1 MTRLLAAFVLAAA
14 CLALAPLAHA
24 QAQRTERDLSASAR
38 ASVAQAMY
46 ASTATAA
53 AIERAGDARITEQR
67 RQIEAMQARLEAL
80 GGTNAALETEIA
92 AAQERFV
99 QDLAARDRA
108 YAQEITVFRNAL
120 TNIASTP
127 EGARALRRFNSGDEV
142 GALAILDDLRAAHD
156 RAREARSQAELE
168 TDTRRIALLN
178 LEARARARLGAQYAD
193 AGTFLSDAQDRT
205 DDEADALILQGDLA
219 GARRR
224 LLSSLA
230 ARARAAANQPD
241 DRVLRADVA
250 NLHDRIGDVTSALGE
265 QTSAIEHYRVALA
278 LRRDLV
284 ASDPEAALLQRA
296 IGVGLYKLARIPSA
310 GVTWIDVARQFE
322 IMNTLGVLATRDAW
336 ALDEFRRRAA
346 AAAGQSP
353 AAPAP

>member
-1 MTRLLAAFVLAAA
+1 MRQILAALFLVTVTVGA
-14 CLALAPLAHA
+14 APLARA
-24 QAQRTERDLSASAR
+24 QTQHTERDLSASAR

-46 ASTATAA
+46 ASTATSA
-53 AIERAGDARITEQR
+53 AIERAADARISEQR
-67 RQIEAMQARLEAL
+67 RQIEAMQTRLEQL
-80 GGTNAALETEIA
+80 GGSNAALEAQITV
-92 AAQERFV
+92 AQERFV
-99 QDLAARDRA
+99 QDLVARDRA
-108 YAQEITVFRNAL
+108 YAQEIAVFRNAL

-156 RAREARSQAELE
+156 RARQARSQAELE
-168 TDTRRIALLN
+168 IDNRRIALLH
-178 LEARARARLGAQYAD
+178 LETRARTRLGAQYAN
-193 AGTFLSDAQDRT
+193 AGTFLSDAQERT

-230 ARARAAANQPD
+230 ARVRDAANQAD
-241 DRVLRADVA
+241 NRFLRADVA
-250 NLHDRIGDVTSALGE
+250 NLHDRIGDVASALGE
-265 QTSAIEHYRVALA
+265 HISAIEHYRAALA

-296 IGVGLYKLARIPSA
+296 IGVGLYKLARTPNA
-310 GVTWIDVARQFE
+310 GVTWAEVASQFE
-322 IMNTLGVLATRDAW
+322 TMNALGILAMHDSW

-346 AAAGQSP
+346 AEAESSP
-353 AAPAP
+353 